1 MTFRILSSEGFEMNR
16 RMIFYTVGQIILL
29 EGILF
34 ILPLIVSLCYW
45 EEKSMICFSVTLV
58 SALVTGFLMTLVSK
72 PGNKVI
78 YAREGFIIVTF
89 AWIALSAIGSVPFV
103 ISGEIPNVFDAFFET
118 VSGFTTTGASVLTDV
133 ESMSHGMLFW
143 RSFTHWLGGMGV
155 LVLIMAIIPKNSGTD
170 SGRAMHILRAEMAG
184 PIIGKLVP
192 KARDTAKILYYIYL
206 GLTLLEFLFL
216 VAGGMPVFDSLVH
229 AVGTAGTGG
238 FGIKADSLAGYSP
251 YSQWVITIFMLLFGV
266 NFNLFYFLLL
276 RRFKTVFTNRELW
289 VYFAVVAVSVGI
301 ITWNI
306 MPIYHNFSDSFRHS
320 SFQVAGIISS
330 TGYATADFNQW
341 PQLSKNIMF
350 LLMFMGGC
358 AGSTAG
364 GLKVSRVMI
373 LFKIIQKDVR
383 RLLHPRS
390 VTAVKLEGKAVDN
403 NTLYS
408 VSTYFALYM
417 ALILG
422 TFLLISFEPLSFETN
437 LSAAVSCVN
446 NIGPG
451 FDRAGP
457 MDGYAAYS
465 NFSKLVLSIAMLL
478 GRLEIY
484 PILLAFYPHTWTK
497 K

>member
-1 MTFRILSSEGFEMNR
+1 MNR
-16 RMIFYTVGQIILL
+16 RMIFYTVGQIIGL
-29 EGILF
+29 EGIVF
-34 ILPLIVSLCYW
+34 ILPLMVSLCYW
-45 EEKSMICFSVTLV
+45 EETSMICFAISLV
-58 SALVTGFLMTLVSK
+58 SALVLGGLMMLISK
-72 PGNKVI
+72 PSNKVI

-118 VSGFTTTGASVLTDV
+118 VSGFTTTGASILTDV

-170 SGRAMHILRAEMAG
+170 SGRAMHIFRAEMAG

-192 KARDTAKILYYIYL
+192 KAKDTAKILYFIYL
-206 GLTLLEFLFL
+206 GMTLLEFFFL
-216 VAGGMPVFDSLVH
+216 VIGGMPVFDSIIH

-251 YSQWVITIFMLLFGV
+251 YSQWVITIFMILFGV
-266 NFNLFYFLLL
+266 NFNLFYFIILK
-276 RRFKTVFTNRELW
+276 RFRAVFTNRELW
-289 VYFAVVAVSVGI
+289 VYLSTILISIGI

-306 MPIYHNFSDSFRHS
+306 MPIYNNFSDSLRHS

-330 TGYATADFNQW
+330 TGFATADFNQW

-364 GLKVSRVMI
+364 GLKVSRVII
-373 LFKIIQKDVR
+373 LFKIIQKDIR

-390 VTAVKLEGKAVDN
+390 VTSVKLEGKALDN
-403 NTLYS
+403 NTLSS

-417 ALILG
+417 VLLFG

-437 LSAAVSCVN
+437 MSAAVSCLN

-451 FDRAGP
+451 FDQAGP
-457 MDGYAAYS
+457 MNGYAVYS
-465 NFSKLVLSIAMLL
+465 DFSKVVLSIAMLL

-484 PILLAFYPHTWTK
+484 PIVLAFYPHTWTK

>member
-1 MTFRILSSEGFEMNR
+1 MNR
-16 RMIFYTVGQIILL
+16 RMIFYTVGQIIGL

-34 ILPLIVSLCYW
+34 VLPLIVSLCYW
-45 EEKSMICFSVTLV
+45 EETSIICFSISLV
-58 SALVTGFLMTLVSK
+58 AALVMGGLMMLVSK

-89 AWIALSAIGSVPFV
+89 AWIALSAMGSVPFV
-103 ISGEIPNVFDAFFET
+103 ISGEIPSVFDAFFET
-118 VSGFTTTGASVLTDV
+118 VSGFTTTGASILTDV

-170 SGRAMHILRAEMAG
+170 SGRAMHIFRAEMAG

-192 KARDTAKILYYIYL
+192 KARDTAKILYFLYL
-206 GLTLLEFLFL
+206 GLTLLEFVFL
-216 VAGGMPVFDSLVH
+216 IAGGMPLFDSIVH

-251 YSQWVITIFMLLFGV
+251 YSQWVITIFMILFGV

-276 RRFKTVFTNRELW
+276 RRFRTVFTNRELW
-289 VYFAVVAVSVGI
+289 VYIATIAVSVGI

-306 MPIYHNFSDSFRHS
+306 MPIYNNFSDSLRHS

-330 TGYATADFNQW
+330 TGFATADFNQW

-364 GLKVSRVMI
+364 GLKVSRVII
-373 LFKIIQKDVR
+373 LFKIIQKDIR

-390 VTAVKLEGKAVDN
+390 VTSVKLEGKAVDN
-403 NTLYS
+403 HTLSS

-417 ALILG
+417 VLLLG

-437 LSAAVSCVN
+437 MSAAVSCIN

-451 FDRAGP
+451 FDQAGP
-457 MDGYAAYS
+457 MAGYAVYS
-465 NFSKLVLSIAMLL
+465 DFSKVVLSIAMLL

-484 PILLAFYPHTWTK
+484 PIVLAFYPHTWTK

>member
-1 MTFRILSSEGFEMNR
+1 MNR

>member
-1 MTFRILSSEGFEMNR
+1 MNR
-16 RMIFYTVGQIILL
+16 RMIFYTVGQIIFL
-29 EGILF
+29 EGLLF
-34 ILPLIVSLCYW
+34 MLPLLVSFCYW
-45 EEKSMICFSVTLV
+45 EEKSIICFSITLFA
-58 SALVTGFLMTLVSK
+58 ALAIGSLMTVISK
-72 PGNKVI
+72 PSNKVI
-78 YAREGFIIVTF
+78 YAKEGFIIVTF
-89 AWIALSAIGSVPFV
+89 AWIALSAIGCVPFV
-103 ISGEIPNVFDAFFET
+103 ISGEIPNAVDAFFET

-133 ESMSHGMLFW
+133 ESMSRGMLFW

-170 SGRAMHILRAEMAG
+170 YGRAMHIFRAEMAG

-192 KARDTAKILYYIYL
+192 KAKDTAKILYFIYF
-206 GLTLLEFLFL
+206 GLTALEFFFL
-216 VAGGMPVFDSLVH
+216 VIGDMPLYDSIIH

-266 NFNLFYFLLL
+266 NFNLYYFILLK
-276 RRFKTVFTNRELW
+276 RFRAVFTNRELW
-289 VYFAVVAVSVGI
+289 VYISIVIISVVV

-306 MPIYHNFSDSFRHS
+306 FPIYNNFSDSFRHS

-330 TGYATADFNQW
+330 TGFATADFNQW

-373 LFKIIQKDVR
+373 LFKIIQKDIR

-390 VTAVKLEGKAVDN
+390 VTSVKLEGKALDN

-417 ALILG
+417 VLILG

-437 LSAAVSCVN
+437 LSAAVSCIN

-451 FDRAGP
+451 FDQAGP
-457 MDGYAAYS
+457 MDGYAVYS
-465 NFSKLVLSIAMLL
+465 NFSKVVLSIAMLL

>member
-1 MTFRILSSEGFEMNR
+1 MNR
-16 RMIFYTVGQIILL
+16 RMIFYTVGQIVFL
-29 EGILF
+29 EGLLF
-34 ILPLIVSLCYW
+34 TLPLLVSLCYW
-45 EEKSMICFSVTLV
+45 EEKSIICFSITLL
-58 SALVTGFLMTLVSK
+58 SALAIGAAMTLISK
-72 PGNKVI
+72 PSNKVI

-133 ESMSHGMLFW
+133 ESMSKGMLFW

-192 KARDTAKILYYIYL
+192 KAKDTAKILYYIYFA
-206 GLTLLEFLFL
+206 LTALEFLFL
-216 VAGGMPVFDSLVH
+216 VMGGMPVYDSIIH

-251 YSQWVITIFMLLFGV
+251 YSQWVITVFMLLFGV

-276 RRFKTVFTNRELW
+276 KRFKTVFTNRELW
-289 VYFAVVAVSVGI
+289 VYLSVVVISVCI

-306 MPIYHNFSDSFRHS
+306 MPIYNDLSDSFRHS

-330 TGYATADFNQW
+330 TGFATADFNQW

-364 GLKVSRVMI
+364 GLKVSRVII
-373 LFKIIQKDVR
+373 LFKIIQKDIR

-390 VTAVKLEGKAVDN
+390 VTSVKLEGKAVDS
-403 NTLYS
+403 NTLNS
-408 VSTYFALYM
+408 VTTYFALYM
-417 ALILG
+417 VLLFG

-437 LSAAVSCVN
+437 MSAAVSCLN
-446 NIGPG
+446 NIGPA
-451 FDRAGP
+451 FDQAGP
-457 MDGYAAYS
+457 MDGYSMYS
-465 NFSKLVLSIAMLL
+465 DFSKVVLSIAMLL

-484 PILLAFYPHTWTK
+484 PIVLAFYPHTWTK